1 MGFCNLIG
9 GYVLPTL
16 GIPLNLEQYYLLLTT
31 VTLSPAGS
39 VCCTTYPPSL
49 CGARG
54 WCITIPL
61 TLAVTGKEIT
71 AEQLYYL
78 ELVFL
83 VCSQLCTPGSPH
95 WCSSAQS
102 LLHSRQPLHQDL
114 KSVYPQTLVNLGS
127 RYPMAALLLN
137 SNPGGLLVP
146 LLVFFCYQCNCWW

>member
-16 GIPLNLEQYYLLLTT
+16 GIPLKLEQYYLLLLPLYLLQ
-31 VTLSPAGS
+31 VRFAVQLTLHLS
-39 VCCTTYPPSL
+39 V
-49 CGARG
+49 GARG

-61 TLAVTGKEIT
+61 TFAVTGKVIT

-78 ELVFL
+78 ELVLL

-95 WCSSAQS
+95 WCPSAQS
-102 LLHSRQPLHQDL
+102 LLRSRQPLHQDL
-114 KSVYPQTLVNLGS
+114 KSVYPRTLVNLGS